1 MDDLSRRLA
10 ELGALGAGEDL
21 NSLERDV
28 WARIDARKLRPMPR
42 ELAAVLCACVGFA
55 TSFAGVATAAAASRV
70 PSPFSAFDLE
80 ARMAPSTVLGD

>member
-10 ELGALGAGEDL
+10 ELGAQGTGEYL

-55 TSFAGVATAAAASRV
+55 TSFAGVATAAVNRA